1 MIKKQSFK
9 LHPSD
14 KDKVNYSNI
23 NKNRLYYNNYTS
35 CSSTEVYDH
44 SYSHSNNTE
53 EALATVTIGGGKF
66 FYKRHIQ
73 APTHMHSGEVYCNI
87 DGNYDP
93 QDWVGVALVEYLNEP
108 ILINCKTY
116 CLTIYRAVSF
126 ALNPNFCICL
136 AAGARPSADEST
148 ESSFKVYDLTCDMAE
163 RGDQNHEGNWDP
175 IHIHSCVLYIKQ
187 DHSRNKNDCYYENKH
202 REVTETNK
210 YVVTKTL
217 ITTRIVTRTVPI
229 TEVYTVTFTGI
240 NAVTEAVG
248 STVTVTHAT
257 IQTVLFTITA
267 SVSAITATAEATTI
281 WG

>member
-1 MIKKQSFK
+1 MLTTTVASFIPQTRTRLTTATSTKTAFTTTTIPPAVQQKSTITATVTQTSTKVVLARYSKYIDETVTQRATETGITTISTTILTLQLFQAQLQK
-9 LHPSD
+9 LFLLL
-14 KDKVNYSNI
+14 K
-23 NKNRLYYNNYTS
+23 
-35 CSSTEVYDH
+35 
-44 SYSHSNNTE
+44 

-163 RGDQNHEGNWDP
+163 RPRLQAARRHVVAAGPHLAKRDVAIPNWLP
-175 IHIHSCVLYIKQ
+175 GP
-187 DHSRNKNDCYYENKH
+187 RNFESIYPEC
-202 REVTETNK
+202 
-210 YVVTKTL
+210 L
-217 ITTRIVTRTVPI
+217 
-229 TEVYTVTFTGI
+229 
-240 NAVTEAVG
+240 
-248 STVTVTHAT
+248 
-257 IQTVLFTITA
+257 
-267 SVSAITATAEATTI
+267 
-281 WG
+281 